1 MLLAGLKGHAKGWL
15 AVDVNGPTNNTA
27 RHKALVGVF
36 AGKECSVRTT
46 IAHGNSQA
54 LARPKHH
61 VGTPGSGGRKQG
73 QGQNIGSYGQAN
85 FVASAGSTE
94 LHVVAHRT
102 AGCGVLHQCSKKFL
116 ARLKRHGV
124 AKDELHAYRLG
135 TGLQQGLGLHVDVLI
150 DKELQHVAL
159 LLLSA
164 ASSQQKGHGLCRSSR
179 LVQKRGIR
187 NFHARQVNNQGLEVQ
202 NGLQA
207 TLGDFGLVGRVGR
220 VPSRIF

>member
-1 MLLAGLKGHAKGWL
+1 MLLAGLKRHAQGWL
-15 AVDVNGPTNNTA
+15 AVDVNSPTNNTA

-36 AGKECSVRTT
+36 TGKECSVRTT
-46 IAHGNSQA
+46 IAHGNSQS
-54 LARPKHH
+54 LGGPKHH
-61 VGTPGSGGRKQG
+61 VGTPGSGRRKQG
-73 QGQNIGSYGQAN
+73 QCQNIGCYRQAN
-85 FVASAGSTE
+85 FAASACCTE

-116 ARLKRHGV
+116 ARLKGHSV

-135 TGLQQGLGLHVDVLI
+135 TGLQQSLGLHVHVLI

-164 ASSQQKGHGLCRSSR
+164 AGSQQKGHGLCRGR
-179 LVQKRGIR
+179 GLVEQGGIR

-202 NGLQA
+202 NGL
-207 TLGDFGLVGRVGR
+207 
-220 VPSRIF
+220 